1 MGYSVQHVKISAKT
15 EDLNGDGTVDG
26 SDLSMI
32 LSAWGNGD
40 AFKDTNGD
48 GVVDGQDM
56 AKVMSAWGAY
66 ELARSKVP
74 ATTMI
79 DEAVNSDTKRK

>member
-1 MGYSVQHVKISAKT
+1 MGYSVHHVKISAKT

-26 SDLSMI
+26 SDMSMI

-48 GVVDGQDM
+48 GMIDAQDL
-56 AKVMSAWGAY
+56 AKVTAAWGAY
-66 ELARSKVP
+66 ELARSSVP
-74 ATTMI
+74 VTAI
-79 DEAVNSDTKRK
+79 DMPISSETKRK